1 MNKTAKYL
9 SLTACALAASLF
21 LSGCGG
27 AEGDDTVAPTV
38 AITSVASGST
48 ITFTFTFDEALG
60 TGTGDALTKEEIT
73 VEGGTAGEFNVVD
86 TTHATLTVTAT
97 ASVVSVSVA
106 ANKFADV
113 SHNFNTA
120 SATASK
126 AVDSETTGLVIAN
139 FDTVVPGVRA
149 PDSGGTGT
157 ITATLPTG
165 GSTSALAL
173 LRSGGAAWA
182 LNVLDATVPFT
193 TTRKTLSARVYSP
206 TAGIPM
212 KIKIEAVGGGDTG
225 EVAANETVVEGWQT
239 LTWTFSSANPTKTY
253 NVIVLLP
260 NIGTVDAAP
269 GKTYYFDDIT
279 LLPAPSS
286 GCGTTEPNCAPTT
299 VVPSG
304 ALTIYSDAASTAGFN
319 AFPNWGQAT
328 QYSEATLASNKSL
341 KYSNLNYEGIEFTAV
356 NVSAKGKVHFD
367 FWSPD
372 LTSVDV
378 YLISPGPKEQKI
390 TKALTTKG
398 WNSIDI
404 DLSEYTVP
412 DKTGINQIKL
422 VAAGSGTLYVDN
434 IYFWGTAS
442 GACGTTEPTCAP
454 ATVIPSGALT
464 IYSDAAA
471 TAGFNA
477 FPNWGQATQYSEAT
491 LASNKSLK
499 YSNLNYE
506 GIEFTAVNVS
516 AKGKVHFDFWSP
528 DLTSVDVYL
537 ISPGPKEQKITKALT
552 TKGWNSIDIDLSEY
566 TVPDKTGINQIKLV
580 AAGSGTLYVD
590 NINFWGTASSSNSS
604 SGSINPNATAG
615 SGGAVTIPLL
625 TASYLGDF
633 GAAGDAV
640 FAGDYKGS
648 VDANGKSAAWASAA
662 SFGVAS
668 NGNIGYFQADSLSNS
683 SQKLEENGWVAGL
696 TDNAGG
702 VPSFFR
708 FFILNAPAATFTD
721 SYMGL
726 FVNAPNNGTV
736 NVSNY
741 GSIKFRAWGPAQMYQ
756 ASFSPTLE
764 VTLAGAKVAG
774 CTTTGSGGTEIKKTF
789 VANQKIGAASTY
801 KLPLA
806 AWTVTGVCGSDT
818 TQTAAASVLA
828 ALARVVV
835 NVPGTSFNFTEKNSD
850 GLTYATGLNLGPI
863 VFTNN

>member
-48 ITFTFTFDEALG
+48 VTFTFTFSEALG
-60 TGTGDALTKEEIT
+60 TATADALTKEEIT
-73 VEGGTAGEFNVVD
+73 VEGGTAGTFTVVD

-120 SATASK
+120 ATNAIK

-225 EVAANETVVEGWQT
+225 EVAANETVVVGWQT
-239 LTWTFSSANPTKTY
+239 LTWTFSSANPAKTY

-279 LLPAPSS
+279 LLPAAGS
-286 GCGTTEPNCAPTT
+286 GCGTTEPNCAP
-299 VVPSG
+299 
-304 ALTIYSDAASTAGFN
+304 D
-319 AFPNWGQAT
+319 
-328 QYSEATLASNKSL
+328 
-341 KYSNLNYEGIEFTAV
+341 
-356 NVSAKGKVHFD
+356 
-367 FWSPD
+367 
-372 LTSVDV
+372 
-378 YLISPGPKEQKI
+378 
-390 TKALTTKG
+390 
-398 WNSIDI
+398 
-404 DLSEYTVP
+404 
-412 DKTGINQIKL
+412 
-422 VAAGSGTLYVDN
+422 
-434 IYFWGTAS
+434 
-442 GACGTTEPTCAP
+442 
-454 ATVIPSGALT
+454 TVIPSGALT

-528 DLTSVDVYL
+528 DVTSVDVYL
-537 ISPGPKEQKITKALT
+537 ISPNKESKVTKTLT

-566 TVPDKTGINQIKLV
+566 TVQDKTGINQIKLV
-580 AAGSGTLYVD
+580 ATGSGTLYVD
-590 NINFWGTASSSNSS
+590 NIYFWGTASSSGS

-648 VDANGKSAAWASAA
+648 VDANGNSAAWASAT

-708 FFILNAPAATFTD
+708 FFILNAPAASFTD

-736 NVSNY
+736 NVSSY
-741 GSIKFRAWGPAQMYQ
+741 GSIKLRAWGPAEMYQ
-756 ASFSPTLE
+756 GSFSPTLE
-764 VTLAGAKVAG
+764 VTLAGAKVTG

-789 VANQKIGAASTY
+789 VASQKIGAASTY

-806 AWTVTGVCGSDT
+806 AWTVTGVCGADT
-818 TQTAAASVLA
+818 AQTATASVLS

-835 NVPGTSFNFTEKNSD
+835 NVPGTSFNFTAKNSD
-850 GLTYATGLNLGPI
+850 GITYSTGLNLGPI

>member
-48 ITFTFTFDEALG
+48 VTFTFTFSEALG
-60 TGTGDALTKEEIT
+60 TATADALTKEEIT
-73 VEGGTAGEFNVVD
+73 VEGGTAGTFTVVD

-120 SATASK
+120 ATNAIK

-157 ITATLPTG
+157 ITTTTPTG

-225 EVAANETVVEGWQT
+225 EVAANETVVVGWQT
-239 LTWTFSSANPTKTY
+239 LTWTFSSANPAKTY

-279 LLPAPSS
+279 LLPAAGS
-286 GCGTTEPNCAPTT
+286 GCGTTEPNCAP
-299 VVPSG
+299 
-304 ALTIYSDAASTAGFN
+304 D
-319 AFPNWGQAT
+319 
-328 QYSEATLASNKSL
+328 
-341 KYSNLNYEGIEFTAV
+341 
-356 NVSAKGKVHFD
+356 
-367 FWSPD
+367 
-372 LTSVDV
+372 
-378 YLISPGPKEQKI
+378 
-390 TKALTTKG
+390 
-398 WNSIDI
+398 
-404 DLSEYTVP
+404 
-412 DKTGINQIKL
+412 
-422 VAAGSGTLYVDN
+422 
-434 IYFWGTAS
+434 
-442 GACGTTEPTCAP
+442 
-454 ATVIPSGALT
+454 TVIPSGALT

-528 DLTSVDVYL
+528 DVTSVDVYL
-537 ISPGPKEQKITKALT
+537 ISPNKESKVTKTLT

-566 TVPDKTGINQIKLV
+566 TVQDKTGINQIKLV
-580 AAGSGTLYVD
+580 ATGSGTLYVD
-590 NINFWGTASSSNSS
+590 NIYFWGTASSSGS

-648 VDANGKSAAWASAA
+648 VDANGNSAAWASAT

-708 FFILNAPAATFTD
+708 FFILNAPAASFTD

-736 NVSNY
+736 NVSSY
-741 GSIKFRAWGPAQMYQ
+741 GSIKLRAWGPAEMYQ
-756 ASFSPTLE
+756 GSFSPTLE
-764 VTLAGAKVAG
+764 VTLAGAKVTG

-789 VANQKIGAASTY
+789 VASQKIGAASTY
-801 KLPLA
+801 TLPLA
-806 AWTVTGVCGSDT
+806 AWTVTGVCGADT
-818 TQTAAASVLA
+818 AQTATASVLS

-835 NVPGTSFNFTEKNSD
+835 NVPGTSFNFTAKNSD
-850 GLTYATGLNLGPI
+850 GITYSTGLNLGPI